1 MFQAFIVPTT
11 AAASILTAVGD
22 QFADVGTL
30 SVIVIAAGL
39 PLAFYVIGRLIG
51 LLPGRRGGRR
61 A

>member
-1 MFQAFIVPTT
+1 MFQAFVVPTT
-11 AAASILTAVGD
+11 AAAAILTAVGD

-30 SVIVIAAGL
+30 AVIVIAAGL

-61 A
+61 

>member
-1 MFQAFIVPTT
+1 MFVAFTVPTST
-11 AAASILTAVGD
+11 AASILTAVGS

-30 SVIVIAAGL
+30 AVVVIAAGL

-61 A
+61 E